1 MADGSVKSSVL
12 DDWMSRDDLAA
23 ELLVSVDTLARWEVR
38 RLGPPCVRLGRRVY
52 YRREAVQTWLV
63 SQERPNVRGRK

>member
-1 MADGSVKSSVL
+1 MADVSEKPSVL
-12 DDWMSRDDLAA
+12 DDWMSRNELAV
-23 ELLVSVDTLARWEVR
+23 ELLVSIDTLARWEVR
-38 RLGPPCVRLGRRVY
+38 RLGPPSVRLGRRVY

>member
-1 MADGSVKSSVL
+1 MADVSEKSSIL
-12 DDWMSRDDLAA
+12 DDWMSRGELAA

-38 RLGPPCVRLGRRVY
+38 RLGPPSVRLGRRVY